1 MRAPDYCAIDDAPID
16 GVSAATPTTVPR
28 IQDLPSLQTTSGG
41 EASHALATLETTAES
56 TAYRESETGG
66 AHHMQPFEN
75 GPGEGRIVIGAPAAA
90 KTTRAPRAPHC
101 ELRGALQSAARSTHL
116 EGRLAST
123 GPERVSFD
131 PYQSAATSWQPLR
144 ARDGAATDS
153 HAPSL
158 GEKFEDA
165 RARAERSLEAAAG
178 GTMDACRAM
187 YRLTF
192 GALPA
197 TLRRLSLL
205 ASAVFAV
212 YVLAALSHPHEALAQ
227 AGPAS
232 GEGAGAGGFDP
243 ISTTLANIR
252 DYLIRI
258 LVYFGGIS
266 FAITFI
272 LMMVALADERAQR
285 GAKLA
290 AKFSFIGLIGGVL
303 VTSIVQIAIG
313 FAPGG
318 GGGAA

>member
-1 MRAPDYCAIDDAPID
+1 
-16 GVSAATPTTVPR
+16 
-28 IQDLPSLQTTSGG
+28 
-41 EASHALATLETTAES
+41 
-56 TAYRESETGG
+56 
-66 AHHMQPFEN
+66 MQSFEN
-75 GPGEGRIVIGAPAAA
+75 GPGEGRLVTGASAAA
-90 KTTRAPRAPHC
+90 KTSTAPQMHHRH
-101 ELRGALQSAARSTHL
+101 LRGAFRDAARSTYMKGGL
-116 EGRLAST
+116 TPA
-123 GPERVSFD
+123 GPEHTVFD
-131 PYQSAATSWQPLR
+131 PDQGDSTAWQPLR
-144 ARDGAATDS
+144 DEQSVATATGARS
-153 HAPSL
+153 F
-158 GEKFEDA
+158 GEKFDDA
-165 RARAERSLEAAAG
+165 RGRAETFLEAAAEAA
-178 GTMDACRAM
+178 MNACHAAYRA
-187 YRLTF
+187 TF

-205 ASAVFAV
+205 ASAMFAV
-212 YVLAALSHPHEALAQ
+212 YVLAVLVHPTDALAQ

-232 GEGAGAGGFDP
+232 GEGAGSGGFDP

-258 LVYFGGIS
+258 LVYFGGIA

-290 AKFSFIGLIGGVL
+290 FKFSFIGLIGGVL